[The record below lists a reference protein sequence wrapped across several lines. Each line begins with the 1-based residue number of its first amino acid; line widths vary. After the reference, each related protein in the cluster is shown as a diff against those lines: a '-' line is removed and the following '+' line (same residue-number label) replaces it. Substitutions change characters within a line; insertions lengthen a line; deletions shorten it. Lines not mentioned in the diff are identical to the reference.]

1 MGLQAIK
8 EDARARVHAAF
19 SLPADLF
26 TPGSVDPHPLPS
38 GVRIMVPKI
47 STEAGD
53 LDSEGFVTRAEQN
66 RLMRFWLADFAGD
79 PTALRSGSRVVLTG
93 SGEEYKIA
101 RCLPPYGQTQDA
113 EVYRV

>member
-1 MGLQAIK
+1 MGLQSIK
-8 EDARARVHAAF
+8 ETARARVHAAF
-19 SLPADLF
+19 SLPANF
-26 TPGSVDPHPLPS
+26 FSPGAVDPHPLEN
-38 GVRIMVPKI
+38 GVRKFVPKVG
-47 STEAGD
+47 TEAGD

-66 RLMRFWLADFAGD
+66 VILRFWLADFDGA
-79 PTALRSGSRVVLTG
+79 PVTLSPGSRIVLTD